1 MENLSIP
8 SQAPSKSARSR
19 RFAWLIGALLAAV
32 VIAALLVQRAFS
44 EERMYRELPIPVL
57 PGSVASKLSASVL
70 AAQVQQPDISV
81 VYAPE
86 TFLPTDGRVVD
97 GDHLIVEI
105 LAGTTN
111 VLDTIFSGINSGNNG
126 IKGWA
131 YIYDSP
137 RGQRERAS
145 AIAGDA
151 PEATFPKANF
161 VLFGLERT
169 QADGTPGPFVTQGY
183 HNPSKLLNATST
195 VPAVAYVQFEPGKI
209 VTIDSNDSE
218 VGSGQLPNGD
228 GLNDSMEAA
237 LGTNPTDHDSDNDGV
252 LDGAEIL
259 AGNNPL
265 VPDGPDGDQDSVF
278 DAIDNCPTV
287 ANNDQ
292 TNTDLANDGGDACD
306 TDDDNDGDLDTA
318 DNCPLIMNEDQIDT
332 DGDAAGNDCDPDNDN
347 DGVLDNYPDN
357 CWAVPNPG
365 QTNSDTDSEGDVCDT
380 DDDNDGDL
388 DGADNF
394 PVVSNPDQ
402 ANADGDSLGTACDLD
417 FVPDADNDGDPDTI
431 DNCPAIANPN
441 QEDADQDL
449 QGDACDADD
458 DND

>member
-57 PGSVASKLSASVL
+57 PGSVTSKLSASVL

-151 PEATFPKANF
+151 PEVTFPKANF

-252 LDGAEIL
+252 FDGAEIL

-292 TNTDLANDGGDACD
+292 LNTDAAADGGNACDTDDDNDTVLDTTDNCSLIANLQQENLDADAQGDICDTDDDNDTALDTADNCPIVANSDQANTDGDSLGNACD
-306 TDDDNDGDLDTA
+306 TDDDNDGALDTA
-318 DNCPLIMNEDQIDT
+318 DNCPIV
-332 DGDAAGNDCDPDNDN
+332 A
-347 DGVLDNYPDN
+347 
-357 CWAVPNPG
+357 
-365 QTNSDTDSEGDVCDT
+365 
-380 DDDNDGDL
+380 
-388 DGADNF
+388 
-394 PVVSNPDQ
+394 NPDQ
-402 ANADGDSLGTACDLD
+402 ANADGDSLGNACDSD
-417 FVPDADNDGDPDTI
+417 FMTDT
-431 DNCPAIANPN
+431 
-441 QEDADQDL
+441 
-449 QGDACDADD
+449 
-458 DND
+458 